1 MFPIKKTSYP
11 TSPPYI
17 PTKESLKH
25 NLSVPH
31 HVIIIIISSKM
42 KKDPNLL
49 DSLESV
55 FVLILQFYK
64 VISSDPDTF
73 I

>member
-1 MFPIKKTSYP
+1 
-11 TSPPYI
+11 
-17 PTKESLKH
+17 
-25 NLSVPH
+25 
-31 HVIIIIISSKM
+31 M